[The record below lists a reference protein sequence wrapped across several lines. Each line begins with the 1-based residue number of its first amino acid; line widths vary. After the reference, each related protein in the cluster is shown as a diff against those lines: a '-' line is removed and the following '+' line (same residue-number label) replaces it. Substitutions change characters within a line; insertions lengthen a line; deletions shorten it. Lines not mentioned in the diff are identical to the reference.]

1 MVSLFQSRF
10 KERFKDNLIL
20 NPNNDSF
27 SISEDALPSDIDID
41 EIIKEQETNRG
52 ENLRL
57 KS

>member
-27 SISEDALPSDIDID
+27 SISEDALPSDIDIE